1 MSTPLQGKTLP
12 AYGAGLLPPASPLPA
27 TAGEWTFLTNHAHVL
42 LCLAADPEL
51 RVRDLASR
59 VGVTERAIQKIIA
72 ELEAGAI
79 LGRERTGRRNRYT
92 IEGQLPLRH
101 PVEAHRTVNDL
112 IAAILGKPG

>member
-1 MSTPLQGKTLP
+1 MQSLPQAAPPLAP
-12 AYGAGLLPPASPLPA
+12 AQ
-27 TAGEWTFLTNHAHVL
+27 WTFLTNHAHVL

-112 IAAILGKPG
+112 IAAILGNPG